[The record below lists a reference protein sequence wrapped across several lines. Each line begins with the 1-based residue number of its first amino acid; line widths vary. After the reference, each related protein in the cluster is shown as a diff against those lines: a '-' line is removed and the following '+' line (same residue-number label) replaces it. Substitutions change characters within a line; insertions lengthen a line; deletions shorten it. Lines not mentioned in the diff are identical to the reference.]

1 MGGTKQYD
9 GVRSRSAKSV
19 EIDFIFRGQR
29 CRETFSIAPTPANL
43 KKVSQHRATI
53 LDAIARNVFDYA
65 VTFPTSKNRFKF
77 AERPQSAGLRIDDY
91 LETWIK
97 GKKKQLKASTWAGY
111 NKIVTMLNQTDLGKL
126 LLPELR
132 RTHVR
137 DWCKSQES
145 SNKWLANVQSVLRSA
160 LQDALDDDLLET
172 NPLYGWK
179 YENAEAVKLQDDVD
193 PFDAIEREAILSAF
207 SEPQYKNMFEFAFWT
222 GLRTSELV
230 ALTWDDIDW
239 IRGEAR
245 VNKAKTQFADTP
257 ETTKT
262 RKGIRDVKL
271 LAPALAALKRQKTIT
286 FFLEG
291 GEIFRDPR
299 TNEAWN
305 GDEAIRRGPWKTGI
319 RKSGVRYRRPYQTRH
334 TYASMMLT
342 AGEPLGWVAN
352 QMGHADLS
360 MLARV
365 YGRWIKSATPD
376 VGNKA
381 VAMFSGVKS
390 CDSNCDSTESNDD
403 ISASQLS
410 HKNKLSA

>member
-1 MGGTKQYD
+1 MGGARSYD
-9 GVRSRSAKSV
+9 GVRSRSEKSI

-29 CRETFSIAPTPANL
+29 CRETFKVAPTPANL
-43 KKVSQHRATI
+43 KKVSQHRAAI
-53 LDAIARNVFDYA
+53 LDAIAHNTFDYA
-65 VTFPTSKNRFKF
+65 VTFPESKNRFKF
-77 AERPQSAGLRIDDY
+77 ADRPQSAGTLLEDY
-91 LETWIK
+91 LEGWIK

-111 NKIVTMLNQTDLGKL
+111 NKIVTMINQTDLGRV
-126 LLPELR
+126 LLPDLR
-132 RTHVR
+132 RVHVR
-137 DWCKSQES
+137 DWCKKQET

-160 LQDALDDDLLET
+160 LQDAIDDDLIET

-179 YENAEAVKLQDDVD
+179 YENADTIKVKDDVD
-193 PFDAIEREAILSAF
+193 PFDAIEREAILDAMTD
-207 SEPQYKNMFEFAFWT
+207 QQHRNMFEFLFWT

-239 IRGEAR
+239 IHGEAR
-245 VNKAKTQFADTP
+245 INKAKTQFADEA

-262 RKGIRDVKL
+262 RKGVRDVKL
-271 LAPALAALKRQKTIT
+271 LAPALKALKSQKALT
-286 FFLEG
+286 FLQG
-291 GEIFRDPR
+291 GIIFRDPR
-299 TNEAWN
+299 TGEPWG
-305 GDEAIRRGPWKTGI
+305 GDEAIRQGPWKTAI

-365 YGRWIKSATPD
+365 YARWIKSATPE

-381 VAMFSGVKS
+381 VAMFSAANT
-390 CDSNCDSTESNDD
+390 CDSNCDATTSMDD
-403 ISASQLS
+403 ISASQTS
-410 HKNKLSA
+410 HNSKLSA